1 MCMAAPSA
9 LFPILK
15 KGSIPFC
22 LPVHQVRIQ
31 VKQDLGELPI
41 VGTHGRPSAG
51 CRRSAGCAEHSP
63 RRWRHEVAGGD
74 SAAALQSDLHL
85 PGTPIYRKPRVVT
98 PCTFSMPRCH
108 HWRTLR
114 TARLCTSG
122 PKWNAFTDA
131 RVRHTGEMGACPL
144 HKRAC
149 PLHKRSHRAAPQTFC
164 LSLPLWPLQ
173 VTQRRPLSSC
183 SLQWQR
189 LPLEW
194 AVDITEIEL
203 MDPISCPTTWPVLL
217 NLSLIH
223 I

>member
-1 MCMAAPSA
+1 MAAPSA
-9 LFPILK
+9 LLPRSVKHPVLSPCSSSSHSSETRSGRAADRRHARAAQRRLSALSRVCGAFTK
-15 KGSIPFC
+15 TMASGSRRR
-22 LPVHQVRIQ
+22 HA
-31 VKQDLGELPI
+31 DLG
-41 VGTHGRPSAG
+41 
-51 CRRSAGCAEHSP
+51 SP
-63 RRWRHEVAGGD
+63 
-74 SAAALQSDLHL
+74 ALQPHARSVCPAATTGVPCVPHAFA
-85 PGTPIYRKPRVVT
+85 PVV
-98 PCTFSMPRCH
+98 RN
-108 HWRTLR
+108 
-114 TARLCTSG
+114 G
-122 PKWNAFTDA
+122 NAFTDA

-189 LPLEW
+189 GPLEW

-217 NLSLIH
+217 NIRGENTNCARPF
-223 I
+223 

>member
-1 MCMAAPSA
+1 MQPHARSVCPAATTGVPCVPHA
-9 LFPILK
+9 FA
-15 KGSIPFC
+15 
-22 LPVHQVRIQ
+22 PVVRN
-31 VKQDLGELPI
+31 G
-41 VGTHGRPSAG
+41 
-51 CRRSAGCAEHSP
+51 
-63 RRWRHEVAGGD
+63 
-74 SAAALQSDLHL
+74 
-85 PGTPIYRKPRVVT
+85 
-98 PCTFSMPRCH
+98 
-108 HWRTLR
+108 
-114 TARLCTSG
+114 
-122 PKWNAFTDA
+122 NAFTDA

-217 NLSLIH
+217 NIRGENTNCARPVFKLLIGLSPSIQTRNPQPFPTFARASDSLPPAPGTS
-223 I
+223 

>member
-1 MCMAAPSA
+1 MQPHARSVCPAATTGVPCVPHA
-9 LFPILK
+9 FA
-15 KGSIPFC
+15 
-22 LPVHQVRIQ
+22 PVVRN
-31 VKQDLGELPI
+31 GN
-41 VGTHGRPSAG
+41 S
-51 CRRSAGCAEHSP
+51 
-63 RRWRHEVAGGD
+63 
-74 SAAALQSDLHL
+74 
-85 PGTPIYRKPRVVT
+85 
-98 PCTFSMPRCH
+98 
-108 HWRTLR
+108 
-114 TARLCTSG
+114 
-122 PKWNAFTDA
+122 FTDA

-164 LSLPLWPLQ
+164 LSLRLWPLQ

-217 NLSLIH
+217 NIRGETTNCARPFSDFKSASAPPSQPVTRNPFLPSRAPLIAFRLRLAPLDLH
-223 I
+223 LKSSTCSEPAPFAAADGAMSTPVVTLVSRAVALG